1 MLGKVSHK
9 IWQFSC
15 FISSIYKNNYRK
27 YRTCKLL
34 AIQFLFPFFLCLHK
48 LGAVIMFEE
57 NWRKLPFTKCLHD
70 KGKALIDNLEDY
82 KATTFQHELKRQ
94 RIKNLK
100 INNQE
105 ETTHLHFAM
114 FIQKINGLKL
124 RKCYLFWSVSFN
136 VEIPF
141 H

>member
-1 MLGKVSHK
+1 M
-9 IWQFSC
+9 
-15 FISSIYKNNYRK
+15 
-27 YRTCKLL
+27 
-34 AIQFLFPFFLCLHK
+34 
-48 LGAVIMFEE
+48 
-57 NWRKLPFTKCLHD
+57 HD